1 MKRTAFLCLVAFI
14 SIFLFGCQTE
24 NEAAEAREVARES
37 ATSES
42 EGVLIEG
49 DIAKVELSEKKGMAP
64 ATYGE
69 QVELDI
75 FKEVFSNAVRQ
86 PGIVNMSAPEYFIK
100 VVLEDGSEEY
110 LNLWLGDEGEQSS
123 LMNADD
129 THTIYSVT
137 TEMSAKL
144 MDLVEE

>member
-1 MKRTAFLCLVAFI
+1 MKRTAFLCLVTLI
-14 SIFLFGCQTE
+14 SIFLFGCQPQH
-24 NEAAEAREVARES
+24 EAAEAEQVAGES
-37 ATSES
+37 AAIES

-49 DIAKVELSEKKGMAP
+49 DIAKVELSETKGIAP

-75 FKEVFSNAVRQ
+75 FKEAFSSAVRQ

-110 LNLWLGDEGEQSS
+110 LNLWMGGEGEQSS

-129 THTIYSVT
+129 THTIYSVP

-144 MDLVEE
+144 MELVEE

>member
-1 MKRTAFLCLVAFI
+1 MKRTAFLCLFALI
-14 SIFLFGCQTE
+14 SLFLFGCQPQ
-24 NEAAEAREVARES
+24 NDAAEAEEVMSES
-37 ATSES
+37 ATTES

-49 DIAKVELSEKKGMAP
+49 DIAKVELSETKGMAP

-75 FKEVFSNAVRQ
+75 FKEAFSSAVTQ

-137 TEMSAKL
+137 KVMSAKL